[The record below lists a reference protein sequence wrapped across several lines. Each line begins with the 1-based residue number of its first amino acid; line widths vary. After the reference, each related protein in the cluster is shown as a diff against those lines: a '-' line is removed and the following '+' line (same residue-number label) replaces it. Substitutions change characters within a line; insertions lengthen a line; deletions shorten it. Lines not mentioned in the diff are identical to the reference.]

1 MKRIFYSLLGLFLVG
16 AFAMV
21 SLAIATKYEF
31 GNTFIFTILI
41 AAGFLLGDLIKEFM
55 EGN

>member
-31 GNTFIFTILI
+31 GNAFIFTILI